1 MCTPVWESVYGA
13 EMCVANRSLKDPSLG
28 RCIVHVR
35 SDDVLCLCGPTCTRC
50 GACLE
55 LRIARTSCHRIGG
68 FSRLSVAWEPS
79 ASLVRVRLFS
89 QVLAP
94 ALWPLSR
101 FFDSNSSAGAFDN
114 IIWVA
119 PKEPSWLLCSGAAT
133 KDFLM
138 GRKSFILEVWAAPGA
153 LESFPKDRW
162 LSPYFLQ
169 GIPGLRCRPDP
180 RNDRLPTLSKIFHTK
195 LTRRPAC
202 VHISYTLASR

>member
-1 MCTPVWESVYGA
+1 MC
-13 EMCVANRSLKDPSLG
+13 M
-28 RCIVHVR
+28 
-35 SDDVLCLCGPTCTRC
+35 CGPTMYC
-50 GACLE
+50 ACAVRRARDVEHAWSSGSPARHAIASVGSLACRWHGSPR
-55 LRIARTSCHRIGG
+55 LRLYLLRLRSVL
-68 FSRLSVAWEPS
+68 FS
-79 ASLVRVRLFS
+79 LFS

-101 FFDSNSSAGAFDN
+101 FFDSNSSAGAFGN
-114 IIWVA
+114 IIWAA

-153 LESFPKDRW
+153 LESLPKDRW

-180 RNDRLPTLSKIFHTK
+180 RNDRFPTLSKIFHPK